1 MLSRFAYNYVSK
13 KSGDVP
19 VESDDMKSCTV
30 LLSNVD
36 DIEPNPD
43 IIALKSQNLKIQK
56 SINCDYYNYI
66 YLGGMRVS

>member
-19 VESDDMKSCTV
+19 VESDDIKSCTV
-30 LLSNVD
+30 LLPNVD
-36 DIEPNPD
+36 DIEPKTD
-43 IIALKSQNLKIQK
+43 IIALKFQTVKIQK

-66 YLGGMRVS
+66 CLGGMRMI